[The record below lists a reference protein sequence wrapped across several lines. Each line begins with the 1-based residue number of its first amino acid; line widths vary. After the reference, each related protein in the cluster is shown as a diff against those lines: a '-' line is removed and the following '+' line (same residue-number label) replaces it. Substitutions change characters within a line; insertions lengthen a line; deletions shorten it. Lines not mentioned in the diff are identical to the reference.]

1 MDKTKNLACTSVSKA
16 FFKYGLQ
23 NVRHFI
29 LWHGSETEVDAK
41 EKFYISKDGFDLMN
55 SKIGYNLKEGGANA
69 RPSETTVARM
79 KDAARRQ
86 EESDPGF
93 RSRRTKA
100 FFSTAEGRRK
110 HSEAAKRAN
119 AQPHVKAKRSAAQ
132 KEAKARPEIMVRQR
146 AAAKLAFS
154 RPEVKAKKSASAKR
168 ACHEFKEKYRSG
180 AKLLRAR
187 EALVDPGCH
196 SRRMRAVHSRPE
208 VKDKVRAG
216 ATWRENNKAR
226 KSLITILANGV
237 LAYEPIQ
244 KKRIHGAY
252 YWRLDG
258 TVGVWNR
265 FKLKPVKVPD
275 DWGPEDDISVVV
287 ERMVR
292 AVETGG

>member
-1 MDKTKNLACTSVSKA
+1 
-16 FFKYGLQ
+16 
-23 NVRHFI
+23 
-29 LWHGSETEVDAK
+29 
-41 EKFYISKDGFDLMN
+41 
-55 SKIGYNLKEGGANA
+55 
-69 RPSETTVARM
+69 
-79 KDAARRQ
+79 
-86 EESDPGF
+86 
-93 RSRRTKA
+93 
-100 FFSTAEGRRK
+100 
-110 HSEAAKRAN
+110 
-119 AQPHVKAKRSAAQ
+119 
-132 KEAKARPEIMVRQR
+132 
-146 AAAKLAFS
+146 
-154 RPEVKAKKSASAKR
+154 
-168 ACHEFKEKYRSG
+168 
-180 AKLLRAR
+180 
-187 EALVDPGCH
+187 
-196 SRRMRAVHSRPE
+196 MRAVHSRPE

-226 KSLITILANGV
+226 TSLITILANGV